1 MYYSVRTIIIFPLS
15 NLYLLS
21 FLSRRSRVQE
31 TRTLTMASE
40 DFNYNCPLCFLVFP
54 QDMLMQDR
62 TEHITSHYVED

>member
-1 MYYSVRTIIIFPLS
+1 
-15 NLYLLS
+15 
-21 FLSRRSRVQE
+21 
-31 TRTLTMASE
+31 MASE